1 MLCFIQMIMRN
12 QFKNLIY
19 LFVFIGLSSARAGSY
34 EDFFLAL
41 EADNPVVIGQLL
53 ERGFDPNT
61 PNPNG
66 VPALMAALKVSAPNV
81 AALLVRHPD
90 LKVEVRNAQD
100 ESPLML
106 AALRGYAEL
115 CALLIERDADVNKS
129 GWAPLHYA
137 ATASHIAVMQLLLDQ
152 HAYIDAASPNG
163 STPLMMAA
171 MYGNASAVKLLLEAG
186 ADPTIKNDLGLTAI
200 DFAERVKKTDS
211 TTIIAAFIRARRPKG
226 AW

>member
-1 MLCFIQMIMRN
+1 MRHW
-12 QFKNLIY
+12 FKKLVY
-19 LFVFIGLSSARAGSY
+19 LLVFIGFSSAKAGSY
-34 EDFFLAL
+34 EDFFTAL
-41 EADNPVVIGQLL
+41 EADNATIIGQLL

-61 PNPNG
+61 PNPKG
-66 VPALMAALKVSAPNV
+66 VPALMVALKVPAPKAIAV
-81 AALLVRHPD
+81 LMRHPE

-106 AALRGYAEL
+106 AALRGYVEI
-115 CALLIERDADVNKS
+115 CAQLIERDADVNKP

-137 ATASHIAVMQLLLDQ
+137 ATNSHVPVMQLLLDQ

-171 MYGNASAVKLLLEAG
+171 MYGNASGVKMLLEAG

-211 TTIIAAFIRARRPKG
+211 TTIIAAFIRAGRPKG

>member
-1 MLCFIQMIMRN
+1 MMRHW
-12 QFKNLIY
+12 FKKLIY
-19 LFVFIGLSSARAGSY
+19 LFVFIGFSSVKAGSY
-34 EDFFLAL
+34 EDFFMAL
-41 EADNPVVIGQLL
+41 EADNATIIGQLL

-61 PNPNG
+61 PNPKG
-66 VPALMAALKVSAPNV
+66 VPALMVALKVPAPKAIAV
-81 AALLVRHPD
+81 LMRHPE

-106 AALRGYAEL
+106 AALRGYVEI
-115 CALLIERDADVNKS
+115 CAQLIERDADVNKP
-129 GWAPLHYA
+129 GWTPLHYA
-137 ATASHIAVMQLLLDQ
+137 ATASHVPVMQLLLDQ
-152 HAYIDAASPNG
+152 HAYIDATSPNG

-171 MYGNASAVKLLLEAG
+171 MYGSASGVKMLLEAG

>member
-1 MLCFIQMIMRN
+1 MRN
-12 QFKNLIY
+12 WFKNFLYLVVLIG
-19 LFVFIGLSSARAGSY
+19 FGSVNAGSY
-34 EDFFLAL
+34 DDFFAAL
-41 EADNPVVIGQLL
+41 EADNPLVIDRLL

-61 PNPNG
+61 PSPKG
-66 VPALMAALKVSAPNV
+66 VPALIVALKVPAPNV
-81 AALLVRHPD
+81 AALLARHPD

-106 AALRGYAEL
+106 AALRGYVDL

-137 ATASHIAVMQLLLDQ
+137 ATESHLAVMQLLLDQ

-171 MYGNASAVKLLLEAG
+171 MYGNASAVKMLLEAG

-200 DFAERVKKTDS
+200 DFAERVKKTES
-211 TTIIAAFIRARRPKG
+211 TAIIAAFIRGRRLKG